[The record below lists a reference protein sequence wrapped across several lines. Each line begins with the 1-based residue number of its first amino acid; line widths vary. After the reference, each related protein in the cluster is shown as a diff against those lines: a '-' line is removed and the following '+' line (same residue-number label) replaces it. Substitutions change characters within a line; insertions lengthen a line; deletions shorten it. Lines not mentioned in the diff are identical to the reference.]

1 MSIKRFDNCY
11 GIITAAA
18 SGMGRAGALRLAQEG
33 ASVAVVDRDGEAA
46 KNVAA
51 EIVRRGGEAIA
62 IQADLRDLDR
72 AAQIVAETVD
82 KFGKINFVWNHLGHP
97 GPGKVE
103 GMDRGMF
110 ELALD
115 LNLRS
120 VMATT
125 EAAIPELRK
134 SGGGSI
140 LFTSSS
146 AGLIGSRYSPPY
158 SAMKHAVVG
167 FSKALALQ
175 LASDN
180 IRVNSVCPGSIDTPM
195 FSAFGS
201 RPDQPLRSEEE
212 IRKSTIANIPLA
224 RLGQPEEVA
233 AAAAFLLSSDA
244 SFVTGVALPVDG
256 GFVAK

>member
-1 MSIKRFDNCY
+1 MTSKRFENCF
-11 GIITAAA
+11 GLITAAA
-18 SGMGRAGALRLAQEG
+18 SGMGRAGALRLADEG
-33 ASVAVVDRDGEAA
+33 AAVAVVDRDGQAA
-46 KNVAA
+46 ADVVA
-51 EIVRRGGEAIA
+51 EIKSRGGTAIA
-62 IQADLRDLDR
+62 IEADLRDLDK
-72 AAQIVAETVD
+72 AAHIVRETVRV
-82 KFGKINFVWNHLGHP
+82 FGKIDFVWNHLGHP
-97 GPGKVE
+97 GPGRVE
-103 GMDRGMF
+103 GMDRAVF

-167 FSKALALQ
+167 FAKALSLQ
-175 LASDN
+175 VACDN
-180 IRVNSVCPGSIDTPM
+180 IRVNSVCPGSIETPM
-195 FSAFGS
+195 FSEFGS
-201 RPDQPLRSEEE
+201 RPDQPSRTEEE
-212 IRKSTIANIPLA
+212 IRKSTVANIPLE

-233 AAAAFLLSSDA
+233 AAAAFLLSRDA